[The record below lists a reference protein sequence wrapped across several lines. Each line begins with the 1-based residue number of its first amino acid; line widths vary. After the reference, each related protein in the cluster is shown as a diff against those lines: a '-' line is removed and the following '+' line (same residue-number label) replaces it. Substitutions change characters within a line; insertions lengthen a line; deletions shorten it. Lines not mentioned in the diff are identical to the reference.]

1 MMAMGQGGGSSTVTK
16 TASRGVS
23 REPYFWGGEEKKIK
37 MNALYNILKRRRMH
51 NMGCLSNY
59 LAQWLVSYFTSV
71 NFRNKEITS
80 WACALEH
87 FHCSSHSG

>member
-1 MMAMGQGGGSSTVTK
+1 
-16 TASRGVS
+16 
-23 REPYFWGGEEKKIK
+23 
-37 MNALYNILKRRRMH
+37 MH

-59 LAQWLVSYFTSV
+59 LAQWLVSYFALV

-87 FHCSSHSG
+87 FHCSWHSG